1 MGKIYSANVGDRFI
15 IEIGAIAD
23 VQGFGADNN
32 NIDTLYKVKGFN
44 SLVFDDNGIKK
55 LAKVN
60 DLKDEV
66 EEAYKKGYAKAM
78 EDIQKAV
85 RTLLAMD
92 YNDKALYFGGSHIT
106 AEILSEFDVREIVER
121 LEAYKKEQSE
131 IRVGDEVE
139 VIDFGCE
146 AVVTCTNKHLKSV
159 FVLYTDGS
167 TDEFTDRTK
176 LKKTGRHFDEVEKLI
191 EVLKGGEDSE

>member
-1 MGKIYSANVGDRFI
+1 MFKVGDKFV
-15 IEIGAIAD
+15 IELDRKFECNDCSYYKIKGLATTMNEAQLKALDHCDEAD
-23 VQGFGADNN
+23 
-32 NIDTLYKVKGFN
+32 
-44 SLVFDDNGIKK
+44 KK
-55 LAKVN
+55 
-60 DLKDEV
+60 E

-78 EDIQKAV
+78 EDIQEVV

-92 YNDKALYFGGSHIT
+92 YNDKALYFGGSIT
-106 AEILSEFDVREIVER
+106 AEILGEFDVREIVER

-146 AVVTCTNKHLKSV
+146 AVVTCTDKHLKSV

-191 EVLKGGEDSE
+191 EVLKGGEDSEQVSF